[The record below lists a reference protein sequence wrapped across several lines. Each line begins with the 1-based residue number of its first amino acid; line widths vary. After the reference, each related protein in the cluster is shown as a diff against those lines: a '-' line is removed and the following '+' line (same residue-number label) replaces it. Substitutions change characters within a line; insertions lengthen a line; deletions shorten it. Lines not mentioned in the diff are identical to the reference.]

1 MHIIKLAEINHFQ
14 NVISIC
20 HGNSKQLYRLSFTL
34 LGKSYVHILPSIN
47 DDILCKTFLTFF
59 TTKIINIIDIIEIEL
74 QSPIHLNNLQLFNH
88 FINPHNCSLSSFC
101 ITSVQTIVHLINN
114 CHSKS
119 FLDPLPISLIKSLSS
134 PLSQLIL
141 EIVHNSFITGSI
153 HNDLKHAIVIPIIKK
168 GNLDPESL
176 SSYRPISQLSIISK
190 IIEKIVF
197 TQLSDYLIRNKL
209 LDLYQSTYTRHH
221 STETAILNVF
231 DKVLLKLSK
240 HRPHQFLLLDLSAA
254 FDTIDHE
261 ILIQRLIDIC
271 LCSMALQWLISFI
284 KNRTFSIKIGNSLSN
299 PARLTSG
306 VPQGSVLGPLLFII
320 SIIPISHIINKYPTI
335 KYHLYAD
342 DIILFHEVPPLL
354 SQHIDVISTC
364 ANELNHWL
372 IMNKK

>member
-1 MHIIKLAEINHFQ
+1 M
-14 NVISIC
+14 C

-34 LGKSYVHILPSIN
+34 LGKSYEHILPSVD

-88 FINPHNCSLSSFC
+88 FINPHSCSLSSLC
-101 ITSVQTIVHLINN
+101 TPSVQTIVHLINN

-134 PLSQLIL
+134 PLSQLII
-141 EIVHNSFITGSI
+141 EIVNNSFITGSI

-168 GNLDPESL
+168 GYLDPESF

-190 IIEKIVF
+190 IIEKILF

-209 LDLYQSTYTRHH
+209 FDPNQSAYTRHH

-254 FDTIDHE
+254 FNTIDHE
-261 ILIQRLIDIC
+261 ILIQRLIDIG
-271 LCSMALQWLISFI
+271 LCTMALQWLISFI
-284 KNRTFSIKIGNSLSN
+284 KNSTFSIKIGNSLSN

-306 VPQGSVLGPLLFII
+306 VPQGSVLGPLLFIVY
-320 SIIPISHIINKYPTI
+320 IIPISHI
-335 KYHLYAD
+335 
-342 DIILFHEVPPLL
+342 
-354 SQHIDVISTC
+354 SRS
-364 ANELNHWL
+364 LNTYTTS
-372 IMNKK
+372 N